1 MVSVAV
7 LLALLVLLELV
18 VPSTSLEA
26 DTLLEELAS
35 EDDES
40 AGGGPGGGLSW
51 PLRAAMSSCR
61 KASSLESTFEAER
74 LLLEEV
80 VLAEVEALVV
90 VALLAVASSAT
101 PSEARISLSAPI
113 SPPPLSPRG
122 GGGGGTSMRCVA
134 LVEKPLV
141 PLSADRSDRL
151 KLLEPTL
158 LMAMTLPFYCARR
171 PLRRS
176 LVSVNSIGHQDLL
189 S

>member
-1 MVSVAV
+1 MVSVLVELV
-7 LLALLVLLELV
+7 LLLVLLVSLV
-18 VPSTSLEA
+18 A
-26 DTLLEELAS
+26 DTLLVLLSLEDVEL
-35 EDDES
+35 
-40 AGGGPGGGLSW
+40 AGGGPGGGLFW
-51 PLRAAMSSCR
+51 PFRAAINSCR
-61 KASSLESTFEAER
+61 KASSLESTFEAET

-80 VLAEVEALVV
+80 VLAEVVALVA

-101 PSEARISLSAPI
+101 PSEPRISLSAPI

-122 GGGGGTSMRCVA
+122 GGGGGISRRCVA

-158 LMAMTLPFYCARR
+158 LMAMTLPFYCVRR

-176 LVSVNSIGHQDLL
+176 LVSVNSIDHQDLL